1 MKTLPALLT
10 TNSTQRC
17 LLRRVLF
24 SAPLVLICFALLQ
37 GAHAVSPPPDGAY
50 PGGNTAEGLDALFS
64 RSSGVWNTALG
75 FKALNHDTVGG
86 GNTATGFQSL
96 FNNSSGNQNT
106 AYGSESLYRST
117 FSSWNTAIGYR
128 ALYSNDE
135 GANNTAA
142 GANALYSNAEGV
154 GNTAI
159 GNSALSHNE
168 LGNAN
173 TATGNQA
180 LFKNTTGHDNT
191 ATGAG
196 ALFSNTTGSNTANG
210 VLALY
215 SNTTGDGNT
224 AEGNNSL
231 MNNTTGSGNIALG
244 STAGLNLTTGD
255 FNIDI
260 GNQGVAGDSGTMRI
274 GMQGT
279 QTATYIAGIS
289 GTAVAGTAVVVSSS
303 GQLGVAASSQRFKD
317 EITPMDKA
325 SEAILALKPVTFRYK
340 KEIDAERTPQFGLV
354 AEDVDKV
361 NPALVTRDRGG
372 KAFSVRYEAVNAMLL
387 NEFLKEHRKVEEQ
400 EATITELKKELQANA
415 TRQQKQIEAL
425 AVGLQKVSAQLEMT
439 RPAPQAVVGK

>member
-1 MKTLPALLT
+1 LSFAARVVLSSTRADLLCAFAGRT
-10 TNSTQRC
+10 RGQPTAG
-17 LLRRVLF
+17 RRL
-24 SAPLVLICFALLQ
+24 SWRQ
-37 GAHAVSPPPDGAY
+37 HGRG
-50 PGGNTAEGLDALFS
+50 TDALFS

-128 ALYSNDE
+128 ALYSNHE
-135 GANNTAA
+135 GANNTAT
-142 GANALYSNAEGV
+142 GAYALYTNSEGV

-173 TATGNQA
+173 TATGNHA
-180 LFKNTTGHDNT
+180 LFKNTTAHDNT

-196 ALFSNTTGSNTANG
+196 ALFSNTTGSNTATG
-210 VLALY
+210 VGSLY

-255 FNIDI
+255 SNIDI
-260 GNQGVAGDSGTMRI
+260 GNQGVAGEANTIRI
-274 GMQGT
+274 GSGL
-279 QTATYIAGIS
+279 QTRAFIGGIS
-289 GTAVAGTAVVVSSS
+289 GVAVAGDPVVVNSS
-303 GQLGVAASSQRFKD
+303 GQLGVGMPSSKRFKG
-317 EITPMDKA
+317 EIKPMGDA
-325 SEAILALKPVTFRYK
+325 SEAILGLKPVTFRYK
-340 KEIDAERTPQFGLV
+340 NDLDPKRITRFGLV
-354 AEDVDKV
+354 AEEVEKV
-361 NPALVTRDRGG
+361 NRDLVARDA
-372 KAFSVRYEAVNAMLL
+372 KSEPYPVRYEAVNAMLL

-400 EATITELKKELQANA
+400 EATITQLNKDFRTAVTQLTARLDEQAS
-415 TRQQKQIEAL
+415 QI
-425 AVGLQKVSAQLEMT
+425 QKVNAQLAAASPSRGGLEASKAESQVASN
-439 RPAPQAVVGK
+439 P